1 MKKTFILC
9 AASALALLAACNK
22 EQTEPSAKESL
33 RLDKTSVVI
42 KSADAGTSEILL
54 SCANVTPAATSDAE
68 WLTVDEITTRV
79 LKFSYAANES
89 ESERTASITV
99 TAGSLD
105 AVKVNVTQAGKK
117 DIDPSTVLTLGA
129 VTEDGK
135 GVIYYV
141 DPDDPSVGMAISI
154 DCISGVDPSVCV
166 WSPLDAVTGA
176 ESRVNGA
183 ANQEIILAGAS
194 DPASS
199 YPAAYWCSQVG
210 EGWYL
215 PALDEML
222 QVREIYAADVATF
235 DGWLT
240 SNGGSVM
247 NVGKG
252 SYWTSTEG
260 SSSEAY
266 FVKVT
271 STKDP
276 ETIAKTSASR
286 CVRAVKVI
294 GNLVRPAEPV
304 VITLSKSSL
313 ELEGSACNAEVNV
326 EVKNGTLSSV
336 EVNAEAASWL
346 SASISDSKI
355 NINAAANDGEERRSA
370 TITVSAVSDLGA
382 EPATA
387 TISVE
392 QKPQPKADGFKLMET
407 YSEGGKV
414 VGVVFWVSDDGM
426 SAKIVS
432 LNRSEKIAWAV
443 NGSSAATTLIEAA
456 VDKADGS
463 VNTAAIREFVK
474 DSPADVPALAYLDAL
489 GEGWYWPAIN
499 ELQSLFEAYN
509 GTTYDAATNA
519 KPNGLTEDEKAAR
532 AAFDK
537 LLTDNGGVKLNEA
550 DDNNNGEQYLASTQ
564 VDAINVNSFR
574 FGKRSINNDTGKTGT
589 TRMVR
594 AVKLVSK

>member
-276 ETIAKTSASR
+276 ETIAKTSTSR

-355 NINAAANDGEERRSA
+355 NINATANDGEERRSA

-392 QKPQPKADGFKLMET
+392 QKPQPKADGFKIMET

>member
-9 AASALALLAACNK
+9 AVSAFAMLVACNK

-33 RLDKTSVVI
+33 KLDKTTVAI
-42 KSADAGTSEILL
+42 KSADAGTFEILL
-54 SCANVTPAATSDAE
+54 SSANVTPAATSDAE
-68 WLTVDEITTRV
+68 WLTVDEITARV
-79 LKFSYAANES
+79 LKFSYTANES
-89 ESERTASITV
+89 EAERTGIITV
-99 TAGSLD
+99 TAGSLN
-105 AVKVNVTQAGKK
+105 AVKVTVTQAGKK
-117 DIDPSTVLTLGA
+117 DIDPSMALTLGA
-129 VTEDGK
+129 LTEDGK

-141 DPDDPSVGMAISI
+141 DPDDPSTGMAISI

-166 WSPLDAVTGA
+166 WSPLDAVAGA

-183 ANQEIILAGAS
+183 ANQELLLAGVS
-194 DPASS
+194 DPASA

-222 QVREIYAADVATF
+222 KVREIYAADVTSF
-235 DGWLT
+235 DNWLT
-240 SNGGSVM
+240 SNGGSVL

-260 SSSEAY
+260 SSSEAW

-276 ETIAKTSASR
+276 ETISKTSSTR
-286 CVRAVKVI
+286 SVRAVKVI

-313 ELEGSACNAEVNV
+313 TLEGAACNEEVGV

-336 EVNAEAASWL
+336 EVNAEDASWL

-355 NINAAANDGEERRSA
+355 SISATANDGEDRRSA
-370 TITVSAVSDLGA
+370 TITVSAAGEDGA
-382 EPATA
+382 EPVTA

-392 QKPQPKADGFKLMET
+392 QKPQPKADGFKLLDT

-432 LNRSEKIAWAV
+432 LTRSEKIAWAV
-443 NGSSAATTLIEAA
+443 AESSAATTLIEAA

-509 GTTYDAATNA
+509 GTGYDAATNA

-532 AAFDK
+532 AAFDA

-564 VDAINVNSFR
+564 VDGTQVYSFR
-574 FGKRSINNDTGKTGT
+574 FGKRNINNDTGKTGT

>member
-9 AASALALLAACNK
+9 AASMLALLAACNK
-22 EQTEPSAKESL
+22 EQTEPTVKESL
-33 RLDKTSVVI
+33 RLDKTSVAI

-54 SCANVTPAATSDAE
+54 SCTNVTPAATSDAE
-68 WLTVDEITTRV
+68 WLTVDEITARV
-79 LKFSYAANES
+79 LKFSYTANES
-89 ESERTASITV
+89 ETERTGIITV

-105 AVKVNVTQAGKK
+105 AVKVTVTQIGKK
-117 DIDPSTVLTLGA
+117 DIDPSTALTLGA
-129 VTEDGK
+129 LTEDGK

-141 DPDDPSVGMAISI
+141 DPEDPSTGMAISI

-166 WSPLDAVTGA
+166 WSPLDAVAGA
-176 ESRVNGA
+176 DSRVNGA
-183 ANQEIILAGAS
+183 VNQETMLEGAS
-194 DPASS
+194 DPESA

-222 QVREIYAADVATF
+222 KVREIYAADVTSF

-240 SNGGSVM
+240 SNGGSVL

-276 ETIAKTSASR
+276 ETISKTSSTR
-286 CVRAVKVI
+286 SVRAVKVI

-313 ELEGSACNAEVNV
+313 TLEGVACNEEISV
-326 EVKNGTLSSV
+326 EVKNGTLAGV
-336 EVNAEAASWL
+336 EVNAESASWL
-346 SASISDSKI
+346 SASLSDSKI
-355 NINAAANDGEERRSA
+355 NISATANDSEDRRSA
-370 TITVSAVSDLGA
+370 IITVSAASDQGA
-382 EPATA
+382 EPVTA

-392 QKPQPKADGFKLMET
+392 QKPQPKADGFKLLDV
-407 YSEGGKV
+407 YSEEGKV

-443 NGSSAATTLIEAA
+443 AESSAATTLIEAA

-474 DSPADVPALAYLDAL
+474 DNSSDVPALAYLDAL

-509 GTTYDAATNA
+509 GTSYNAATNA
-519 KPNGLTEDEKAAR
+519 KPNDLTEEEKAAR
-532 AAFDK
+532 AAFDA
-537 LLTDNGGVKLNEA
+537 LLTGNGGVELNKDA
-550 DDNNNGEQYLASTQ
+550 TGNGEQYLASTQ
-564 VDAINVNSFR
+564 VNGTEVYSFR
-574 FGKRSINNDTGKTGT
+574 FGKRNINEDTGKTGT

-594 AVKLVSK
+594 AVKLVRK

>member
-33 RLDKTSVVI
+33 KLDKTSVVI

-79 LKFSYAANES
+79 LKFSYSANES

-154 DCISGVDPSVCV
+154 DCISGVDPSVCA
-166 WSPLDAVTGA
+166 WSTLDAVTGA

-183 ANQEIILAGAS
+183 ANQEIILSGAS

-235 DGWLT
+235 DAWLT

-260 SSSEAY
+260 SLSEAY

-276 ETIAKTSASR
+276 ETISKTSTSR

-313 ELEGSACNAEVNV
+313 ELEGGACNAEVNV

-355 NINAAANDGEERRSA
+355 NINATANDGEERRSA

-392 QKPQPKADGFKLMET
+392 QKPQPKADGFKLLET

-532 AAFDK
+532 TAFDK
-537 LLTDNGGVKLNEA
+537 ILTDNGGVKLNEA

-564 VDAINVNSFR
+564 VDANNVNSFR

>member
-89 ESERTASITV
+89 ENERTASITV

-210 EGWYL
+210 DGWYL

-313 ELEGSACNAEVNV
+313 ELEGSVCNEDVNV

-355 NINAAANDGEERRSA
+355 NINATANDGEERRSA

-443 NGSSAATTLIEAA
+443 AESSAATTLIEAA